1 LSENVAVDGGR
12 GIFSDVGGTLTVDD
26 STLSGNNAFLPGG
39 AIWSTSKTLTVRNP
53 EISKVN
59 GSATSERNR
68 PGSSPHPEV
77 KGDRH

>member
-39 AIWSTSKTLTVRNP
+39 GIWSTSKTLTVR
-53 EISKVN
+53 
-59 GSATSERNR
+59 
-68 PGSSPHPEV
+68 PGSPPHPEV